1 MTEITRKPE
10 LPVAG
15 AVPALDGIARR
26 TLRLDLASSV
36 LTASTIAVLEMGG
49 ALAKRGYHASDVE
62 VAFLTSGQ
70 SLGLIL
76 SFFIAHLAST
86 RRKMPLVFWPEAARS
101 LALAL
106 VFLVSPPF
114 AIGFVI
120 CHAAAQMF
128 QSMTVPA
135 RVTIYRFNYPSSL
148 RGRIV
153 GRNRQVLLILATVVA
168 LVLSVA
174 LEWGAG
180 LPAAVS
186 WLGEPPISTESMLRY
201 AIPIIGILGLC
212 GSLFFRA
219 APVRED
225 LPAPGASRPP
235 LRETLRSFVRVWR
248 RDREFRRYEN
258 FFFLFGF
265 ANIMTI
271 PLTQI
276 HAVDVLH
283 ANYFDLALINVALV
297 QGVMALTM
305 GFWGRLVDRYP
316 PAVLRG
322 VLNMVFSIDLLILAV
337 APSIEWVYAGRVAR
351 GIALGGGTLV
361 WMLGSL
367 YYARTPEEAP
377 IYLGIHTVLT
387 GLRWAL
393 APFVG
398 VWLKAAFGHTARPIF
413 LLSFVVVVV
422 TAAMMI
428 RTSKTEERRRPTD
441 EAPPMPAP
449 RTPGA

>member
-1 MTEITRKPE
+1 MAEITQKPE
-10 LPVAG
+10 PPPAPPAPVLDEIAG
-15 AVPALDGIARR
+15 R
-26 TLRLDLASSV
+26 TLRLDLAASV
-36 LTASTIAVLEMGG
+36 LTASTVAVLEMGG
-49 ALAKRGYHASDVE
+49 ALAKRGYRAADIE

-76 SFFIAHLAST
+76 SFFVAHLAAT

-101 LALAL
+101 LALVA
-106 VFLVSPPF
+106 VYFVSPAF
-114 AIGFVI
+114 AIGFVV

-135 RVTIYRFNYPSSL
+135 RVTIYRLNYPTSL

-153 GRNRQVLLILATVVA
+153 GRNRQVLLILTTAVS

-174 LEWGAG
+174 LEWSAG
-180 LPAAVS
+180 LPAVVD
-186 WLGEPPISTESMLRY
+186 WLGEPPIRPERLLAY
-201 AIPIIGILGLC
+201 AIPVIGLLGLA
-212 GSLFFRA
+212 GSFLFRA

-225 LPAPGASRPP
+225 VTAPAAAPT
-235 LRETLRSFVRVWR
+235 LMETVRSFVRVWR
-248 RDREFRRYEN
+248 NDREFRRYEN

-276 HAVDVLH
+276 HAVDQLD

-297 QGVMALTM
+297 QGLMALTM

-322 VLNMVFSIDLLILAV
+322 VLNMIFSIDLLILAV
-337 APSIEWVYAGRVAR
+337 APSIEWVYAGRIAR

-393 APFVG
+393 APFAG
-398 VWLKAAFGHTARPIF
+398 VWLKAAFGHSARPVF
-413 LLSFVVVVV
+413 FLSFLVVII

-428 RTSKTEERRRPTD
+428 RTSRKEERRTPAAP
-441 EAPPMPAP
+441 APPMPAP